1 MNLSSTV
8 KLSKLFQC
16 LKELIFPTT
25 DFETLILDGQMHRFV
40 FLLPSVLLM
49 KAMKLSSTM
58 SLFLM
63 IFRHSKEEGI
73 KNRWRFFK
81 QYHAM
86 FTVCALISR
95 EHCCAFQLV
104 FQMMKCSLI
113 DCVSLIPKRL
123 EESGTELCSAFMIL
137 VVSTLSTS
145 IQNAPFPVNKHLK
158 HCSPMPLTNNQQYGY
173 PA

>member
-1 MNLSSTV
+1 MNLSSIV

-16 LKELIFPTT
+16 LKEHIFPTMEFVT
-25 DFETLILDGQMHRFV
+25 PILDGQMHRFV

-58 SLFLM
+58 SLILM
-63 IFRHSKEEGI
+63 IFRHFLEEGM

-86 FTVCALISR
+86 FTICALISR
-95 EHCCAFQLV
+95 ERCCAFQPV

-113 DCVSLIPKRL
+113 DCVLQIPKRL
-123 EESGTELCSAFMIL
+123 EESGTELCKAFMIL
-137 VVSTLSTS
+137 VVFTPS
-145 IQNAPFPVNKHLK
+145 IFTQNALFPVDKHLK
-158 HCSPMPLTNNQQYGY
+158 LCSPMPLPNNYQYG
-173 PA
+173 

>member
-16 LKELIFPTT
+16 LKEHIFPTT
-25 DFETLILDGQMHRFV
+25 DFVTPILDGQRHRFV

-49 KAMKLSSTM
+49 KAMKLSFTM
-58 SLFLM
+58 SLILM

-73 KNRWRFFK
+73 KNRWRSFK
-81 QYHAM
+81 QCHAM
-86 FTVCALISR
+86 FTVCALILR

-113 DCVSLIPKRL
+113 DCVSPNLKRL
-123 EESGTELCSAFMIL
+123 EESGTELCSAFMIS
-137 VVSTLSTS
+137 VVSTPSIS

-158 HCSPMPLTNNQQYGY
+158 PCSPMPLRNNYQYG
-173 PA
+173 

>member
-16 LKELIFPTT
+16 LKEHIFPTT
-25 DFETLILDGQMHRFV
+25 DFVTPILDGQRHRFV

-49 KAMKLSSTM
+49 KAMKLSFTM
-58 SLFLM
+58 SLILM

-73 KNRWRFFK
+73 KNRWRSFK
-81 QYHAM
+81 QCHAM

-137 VVSTLSTS
+137 VVSTPSIS

-158 HCSPMPLTNNQQYGY
+158 HCSPMPLTNNQQYG
-173 PA
+173 